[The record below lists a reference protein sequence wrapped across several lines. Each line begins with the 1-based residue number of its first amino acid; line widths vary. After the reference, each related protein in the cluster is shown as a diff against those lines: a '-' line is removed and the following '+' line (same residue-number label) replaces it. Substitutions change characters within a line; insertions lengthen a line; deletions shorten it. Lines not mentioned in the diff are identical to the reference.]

1 MNSNNISNNSN
12 SNSNS
17 NNNTNKLNSGAG
29 VQSTNLGTQNVKI
42 NNLFDRNNINNISS
56 SNNNNA
62 SNPIAGLGHRF
73 VQETPD
79 GFVNI
84 MGHTGDTGG
93 DYLDYL
99 ELGQIAVV
107 SSQANII
114 VNNNNMSGNNVYNN
128 NNSRV
133 DGRISPRGQTSQ
145 QELYFGVGAT
155 SQAGLK
161 TLTGGGGPAKKRK
174 QQQDD
179 YVLPLVSIFCR
190 LLDWQIIHKP

>member
-1 MNSNNISNNSN
+1 
-12 SNSNS
+12 
-17 NNNTNKLNSGAG
+17 
-29 VQSTNLGTQNVKI
+29 
-42 NNLFDRNNINNISS
+42 
-56 SNNNNA
+56 
-62 SNPIAGLGHRF
+62 
-73 VQETPD
+73 
-79 GFVNI
+79 

-93 DYLDYL
+93 DYLDDL
-99 ELGQIAVV
+99 ELGQIAGV

-114 VNNNNMSGNNVYNN
+114 VNNNNMSGNNALYTGNS

-161 TLTGGGGPAKKRK
+161 TLTGGGGATKKRK

-179 YVLPLVSIFCR
+179 YVLPLVSIFCG
-190 LLDWQIIHKP
+190 LTITVN

>member
-1 MNSNNISNNSN
+1 
-12 SNSNS
+12 
-17 NNNTNKLNSGAG
+17 
-29 VQSTNLGTQNVKI
+29 
-42 NNLFDRNNINNISS
+42 
-56 SNNNNA
+56 
-62 SNPIAGLGHRF
+62 
-73 VQETPD
+73 
-79 GFVNI
+79 

-93 DYLDYL
+93 DYLDDL
-99 ELGQIAVV
+99 ELGQIAGV

-114 VNNNNMSGNNVYNN
+114 VNNNNMSGNNNVGYTG

-161 TLTGGGGPAKKRK
+161 TLTGGGGAAAKKRK

-179 YVLPLVSIFCR
+179 YILPLVSIFCR
-190 LLDWQIIHKP
+190 L

>member
-1 MNSNNISNNSN
+1 
-12 SNSNS
+12 
-17 NNNTNKLNSGAG
+17 
-29 VQSTNLGTQNVKI
+29 
-42 NNLFDRNNINNISS
+42 
-56 SNNNNA
+56 
-62 SNPIAGLGHRF
+62 
-73 VQETPD
+73 
-79 GFVNI
+79 

-93 DYLDYL
+93 DYLDDL
-99 ELGQIAVV
+99 ELGQIAGL

-114 VNNNNMSGNNVYNN
+114 VNNNNIMSGNNVGYIGNN

-155 SQAGLK
+155 TSQAGLK
-161 TLTGGGGPAKKRK
+161 TLTGGGGGAAAKKRK

-190 LLDWQIIHKP
+190 L